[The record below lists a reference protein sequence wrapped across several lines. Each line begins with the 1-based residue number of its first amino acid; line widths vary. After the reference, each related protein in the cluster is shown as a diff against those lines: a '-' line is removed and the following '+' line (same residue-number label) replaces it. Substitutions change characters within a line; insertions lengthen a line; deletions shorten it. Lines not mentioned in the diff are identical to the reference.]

1 MGLINWLKQKIF
13 HKKDEDKKEGKPV
26 EPVVEENL
34 KSEEAKDKTSG
45 ESVVEKTLEGNK
57 VDEEPIYEVKKE
69 ETKEEYLQPE
79 VVKEEQSVEQ
89 SIEDKVE
96 TKEEPVVEEN
106 TLEES
111 VQPEVKEEQKIEEQP
126 IEENKVEDNSSIKD
140 EEKYEPSKGN
150 EQSSFEE
157 PVVEE
162 NTLEESVQPEVK
174 EEQKIEEQPIEEN
187 KVEDNSSIKDEEKY
201 EPSKGNEQSSF
212 EEPVVEENTL
222 EESVQPEVKEEQKIE
237 EQPIEENKV
246 EDNSSIKDEEKY
258 EPSKGNEQSSFEE
271 PVVEENTLEESVQP
285 EVKEEQKIE
294 EQPIEENK
302 VEDNS
307 SIKDEEK
314 YEPSK
319 GNEQSSFEEPVIQ
332 NNTDGIENNNEFE
345 YSNPLLDL
353 VLEDKL
359 EKKESKVEVNDE
371 QPIEDKAETKE
382 EPIVEKELSDEPVQ
396 PEIKEEQHAE
406 ENKAEEKENEED
418 EDEVIEEKEEQT
430 KEAELVN
437 SADEPVIEKKNDEA
451 TTKKVEVDH
460 ETKIYNLGLAKSR
473 EGFGARL
480 NSIANKYK
488 EANSEYFDDLERCLI
503 EADVG
508 VNLTMSVLD
517 ETEKMAASQ
526 HLDNPKEINDLLVD
540 NLFMNYAKSGD
551 SFQTEIKFDPEN
563 PTVLLMV
570 GVNGTG
576 KTTTIAK
583 LAKHY
588 KELGKKVLLVAA
600 DTFRAG
606 AVQQL
611 SIWANRIGVD
621 IFERGQGADPAS
633 VCFDAVKKAIN
644 DKYDL
649 VMVDTAGRLH
659 TKDYLMAELG
669 KVNRVIK
676 KVLPVAPQ
684 EIWLALDANTGQNGV
699 QQAKVFKEVTP
710 LTGVV
715 ITKMDGTSKG
725 GIILAIRDQ
734 LGVPV
739 RFIGLG
745 EHEDDL
751 REFDLDRY
759 LYALLVGEDENS
771 EE

>member
-13 HKKDEDKKEGKPV
+13 HKKDEDKKEEKPV
-26 EPVVEENL
+26 EPVEENL

-57 VDEEPIYEVKKE
+57 VDEEPIFEVEKE
-69 ETKEEYLQPE
+69 EIKEESLQPE

-106 TLEES
+106 TLEEP
-111 VQPEVKEEQKIEEQP
+111 VQPEVKEEQKIEEHP
-126 IEENKVEDNSSIKD
+126 VEENKVEDNSSIKD
-140 EEKYEPSKGN
+140 EEKFEPSK
-150 EQSSFEE
+150 
-157 PVVEE
+157 
-162 NTLEESVQPEVK
+162 
-174 EEQKIEEQPIEEN
+174 
-187 KVEDNSSIKDEEKY
+187 EK
-201 EPSKGNEQSSF
+201 K
-212 EEPVVEENTL
+212 
-222 EESVQPEVKEEQKIE
+222 
-237 EQPIEENKV
+237 
-246 EDNSSIKDEEKY
+246 
-258 EPSKGNEQSSFEE
+258 
-271 PVVEENTLEESVQP
+271 
-285 EVKEEQKIE
+285 
-294 EQPIEENK
+294 
-302 VEDNS
+302 
-307 SIKDEEK
+307 
-314 YEPSK
+314 
-319 GNEQSSFEEPVIQ
+319 QSSFEEPVIQ

-396 PEIKEEQHAE
+396 PEIKEEQHTE
-406 ENKAEEKENEED
+406 ENKAEEKENE

-430 KEAELVN
+430 KEAEQVN
-437 SADEPVIEKKNDEA
+437 STDEPVIEKKNDEA

-488 EANSEYFDDLERCLI
+488 EANSDYFDELERCLI

-633 VCFDAVKKAIN
+633 VCFDAIKKAIN

-759 LYALLVGEDENS
+759 LYALLVGEDENF

>member
-13 HKKDEDKKEGKPV
+13 HKKDEDKKEVKPV
-26 EPVVEENL
+26 EPVEENL

-57 VDEEPIYEVKKE
+57 VDEEPISEVKKE
-69 ETKEEYLQPE
+69 EIKEESLQPE

-106 TLEES
+106 TLEEP

-126 IEENKVEDNSSIKD
+126 VEENKVEDNSSIKD
-140 EEKYEPSKGN
+140 EEKYEPSN
-150 EQSSFEE
+150 
-157 PVVEE
+157 
-162 NTLEESVQPEVK
+162 
-174 EEQKIEEQPIEEN
+174 EN
-187 KVEDNSSIKDEEKY
+187 K
-201 EPSKGNEQSSF
+201 
-212 EEPVVEENTL
+212 
-222 EESVQPEVKEEQKIE
+222 
-237 EQPIEENKV
+237 
-246 EDNSSIKDEEKY
+246 
-258 EPSKGNEQSSFEE
+258 
-271 PVVEENTLEESVQP
+271 
-285 EVKEEQKIE
+285 
-294 EQPIEENK
+294 
-302 VEDNS
+302 
-307 SIKDEEK
+307 
-314 YEPSK
+314 
-319 GNEQSSFEEPVIQ
+319 QSSFEEPVIQ
-332 NNTDGIENNNEFE
+332 NNADGIENNNEFE

-371 QPIEDKAETKE
+371 QPIEDKAETNE

-418 EDEVIEEKEEQT
+418 EAIEEKEEQT
-430 KEAELVN
+430 KEVEQVN
-437 SADEPVIEKKNDEA
+437 STDEPVIEKKNDEA

-488 EANSEYFDDLERCLI
+488 EANSDYFDELERCLI
-503 EADVG
+503 EADVS

-588 KELGKKVLLVAA
+588 KGLGKKVLLVAA

-633 VCFDAVKKAIN
+633 VCFDAIKKAIN

-759 LYALLVGEDENS
+759 LYALLVGEDENF

>member
-26 EPVVEENL
+26 EPVEENL

-57 VDEEPIYEVKKE
+57 VDEEPISEVKKE
-69 ETKEEYLQPE
+69 EIKEESLQPE

-106 TLEES
+106 TLEEP

-126 IEENKVEDNSSIKD
+126 VEENKVEDNSSIKD
-140 EEKYEPSKGN
+140 EEKNEPSKEN
-150 EQSSFEE
+150 KQSSFEE
-157 PVVEE
+157 PVV
-162 NTLEESVQPEVK
+162 
-174 EEQKIEEQPIEEN
+174 
-187 KVEDNSSIKDEEKY
+187 
-201 EPSKGNEQSSF
+201 
-212 EEPVVEENTL
+212 
-222 EESVQPEVKEEQKIE
+222 
-237 EQPIEENKV
+237 
-246 EDNSSIKDEEKY
+246 
-258 EPSKGNEQSSFEE
+258 
-271 PVVEENTLEESVQP
+271 
-285 EVKEEQKIE
+285 
-294 EQPIEENK
+294 
-302 VEDNS
+302 
-307 SIKDEEK
+307 
-314 YEPSK
+314 
-319 GNEQSSFEEPVIQ
+319 Q
-332 NNTDGIENNNEFE
+332 NNTDGIDNNEFE
-345 YSNPLLDL
+345 HSNPLLDL

-418 EDEVIEEKEEQT
+418 EAIEEKEEQT
-430 KEAELVN
+430 KEVEKVN
-437 SADEPVIEKKNDEA
+437 STDEPVIEKKNDEA

-488 EANSEYFDDLERCLI
+488 EANSDYFDELERCLI

-633 VCFDAVKKAIN
+633 VCFDAIKKAIN

-759 LYALLVGEDENS
+759 LYALLVGEDENF

>member
-26 EPVVEENL
+26 EPVVEKNL
-34 KSEEAKDKTSG
+34 KSEEAKDKTPG
-45 ESVVEKTLEGNK
+45 ESVVEKTLEENK
-57 VDEEPIYEVKKE
+57 VGEEPIYEVKKE
-69 ETKEEYLQPE
+69 EIKEESLQPE

-106 TLEES
+106 TLEEP

-126 IEENKVEDNSSIKD
+126 VEENKVEDNSSIKD
-140 EEKYEPSKGN
+140 EEKYEPSK
-150 EQSSFEE
+150 E
-157 PVVEE
+157 
-162 NTLEESVQPEVK
+162 
-174 EEQKIEEQPIEEN
+174 
-187 KVEDNSSIKDEEKY
+187 
-201 EPSKGNEQSSF
+201 
-212 EEPVVEENTL
+212 
-222 EESVQPEVKEEQKIE
+222 
-237 EQPIEENKV
+237 
-246 EDNSSIKDEEKY
+246 
-258 EPSKGNEQSSFEE
+258 
-271 PVVEENTLEESVQP
+271 
-285 EVKEEQKIE
+285 
-294 EQPIEENK
+294 
-302 VEDNS
+302 
-307 SIKDEEK
+307 
-314 YEPSK
+314 
-319 GNEQSSFEEPVIQ
+319 NEQSSFEEPVIQ

-406 ENKAEEKENEED
+406 ENKVEDNSSIKDEEAKDKTSGESVVEKTLEGNKVDEEPVHEVKKEEIKEESLQPEVVKEEQSVEQSIEDKVETKEEPVVEENTLEEPVQPEVKEEQKIEEQPVEENKVEEKENEED

-430 KEAELVN
+430 KEAEQVN
-437 SADEPVIEKKNDEA
+437 STDEPVIEKKNDEA
-451 TTKKVEVDH
+451 TAKKVEVDH

-488 EANSEYFDDLERCLI
+488 EANSDYFDELERCLI

-588 KELGKKVLLVAA
+588 KELGKKVMLVAA

-633 VCFDAVKKAIN
+633 VCFDAIKKAIN
-644 DKYDL
+644 EKYDL

-759 LYALLVGEDENS
+759 LYALLVGEDENF

>member
-13 HKKDEDKKEGKPV
+13 HKKDEVKKEVKPV
-26 EPVVEENL
+26 EPVEENL

-57 VDEEPIYEVKKE
+57 VDEEPVHEVKKE
-69 ETKEEYLQPE
+69 EIKEESLQPE
-79 VVKEEQSVEQ
+79 MVKEEQPVEQ
-89 SIEDKVE
+89 SIEDKAE

-106 TLEES
+106 TLEEP

-126 IEENKVEDNSSIKD
+126 VEENKVEDNSSIKD
-140 EEKYEPSKGN
+140 EEKYEPSK
-150 EQSSFEE
+150 
-157 PVVEE
+157 
-162 NTLEESVQPEVK
+162 
-174 EEQKIEEQPIEEN
+174 EN
-187 KVEDNSSIKDEEKY
+187 K
-201 EPSKGNEQSSF
+201 
-212 EEPVVEENTL
+212 
-222 EESVQPEVKEEQKIE
+222 
-237 EQPIEENKV
+237 
-246 EDNSSIKDEEKY
+246 
-258 EPSKGNEQSSFEE
+258 
-271 PVVEENTLEESVQP
+271 
-285 EVKEEQKIE
+285 
-294 EQPIEENK
+294 
-302 VEDNS
+302 
-307 SIKDEEK
+307 
-314 YEPSK
+314 
-319 GNEQSSFEEPVIQ
+319 QSSFEEPVIQ

-382 EPIVEKELSDEPVQ
+382 EPIVEKEFSDEPVQ

-406 ENKAEEKENEED
+406 ENKVEDNSSIKDEEAKDKTSGESVVEKTLEGNKVDEEPIFEVKKEEIKEESLQPEVVKEEQSVEQSIEDKVETKEEPIVEKELSDEPVVQPEVKEEQHVEENKVEDNE
-418 EDEVIEEKEEQT
+418 EDEVIEEKKEQT
-430 KEAELVN
+430 KEAEQVN
-437 SADEPVIEKKNDEA
+437 STDEPVIEKKNDEA

-488 EANSEYFDDLERCLI
+488 EANSEYFDELERCLI

-526 HLDNPKEINDLLVD
+526 HVDNPKEINDLLVD

-588 KELGKKVLLVAA
+588 KELGKKVMLVAA

-633 VCFDAVKKAIN
+633 VCFDAIKKAIN
-644 DKYDL
+644 EKYDL

-759 LYALLVGEDENS
+759 LYALLVGEDENF

>member
-13 HKKDEDKKEGKPV
+13 HKKDEDKKEVKPV
-26 EPVVEENL
+26 EPVEENF

-57 VDEEPIYEVKKE
+57 VAEEPISEVKKE
-69 ETKEEYLQPE
+69 EIKEESLQPE
-79 VVKEEQSVEQ
+79 VVKKEQSVEQ

-96 TKEEPVVEEN
+96 TKEEPIVEEN
-106 TLEES
+106 TLEEP

-126 IEENKVEDNSSIKD
+126 VEENKVEDNSSIKD
-140 EEKYEPSKGN
+140 EEKHEPSK
-150 EQSSFEE
+150 
-157 PVVEE
+157 
-162 NTLEESVQPEVK
+162 
-174 EEQKIEEQPIEEN
+174 EN
-187 KVEDNSSIKDEEKY
+187 K
-201 EPSKGNEQSSF
+201 
-212 EEPVVEENTL
+212 
-222 EESVQPEVKEEQKIE
+222 
-237 EQPIEENKV
+237 
-246 EDNSSIKDEEKY
+246 
-258 EPSKGNEQSSFEE
+258 
-271 PVVEENTLEESVQP
+271 
-285 EVKEEQKIE
+285 
-294 EQPIEENK
+294 
-302 VEDNS
+302 
-307 SIKDEEK
+307 
-314 YEPSK
+314 
-319 GNEQSSFEEPVIQ
+319 QSSFEEPVIQ

-382 EPIVEKELSDEPVQ
+382 EPIVEKELSDEPFQ
-396 PEIKEEQHAE
+396 PEIKEEQLAE
-406 ENKAEEKENEED
+406 ENKAEEKENE

-430 KEAELVN
+430 KEAEQVN
-437 SADEPVIEKKNDEA
+437 STDEPVIEKKNDEA

-488 EANSEYFDDLERCLI
+488 EANSDYFDELERCLI

-551 SFQTEIKFDPEN
+551 SFQTEIKFDSEN

-588 KELGKKVLLVAA
+588 KGLGKKVLLVAA

-633 VCFDAVKKAIN
+633 VCFDAIKKAIN
-644 DKYDL
+644 EKYDL

-759 LYALLVGEDENS
+759 LYALLVGEDENF

>member
-13 HKKDEDKKEGKPV
+13 HKKDENKKEGKPV
-26 EPVVEENL
+26 EPVEENL

-57 VDEEPIYEVKKE
+57 VDEEPIFEVKKE
-69 ETKEEYLQPE
+69 EIKEEPLQPE
-79 VVKEEQSVEQ
+79 VVKEEQPVEQ

-106 TLEES
+106 TLEEP

-126 IEENKVEDNSSIKD
+126 VEENKVEDNSSIKD
-140 EEKYEPSKGN
+140 EEKYETSK
-150 EQSSFEE
+150 
-157 PVVEE
+157 
-162 NTLEESVQPEVK
+162 
-174 EEQKIEEQPIEEN
+174 EN
-187 KVEDNSSIKDEEKY
+187 K
-201 EPSKGNEQSSF
+201 
-212 EEPVVEENTL
+212 
-222 EESVQPEVKEEQKIE
+222 
-237 EQPIEENKV
+237 
-246 EDNSSIKDEEKY
+246 
-258 EPSKGNEQSSFEE
+258 
-271 PVVEENTLEESVQP
+271 
-285 EVKEEQKIE
+285 
-294 EQPIEENK
+294 
-302 VEDNS
+302 
-307 SIKDEEK
+307 
-314 YEPSK
+314 
-319 GNEQSSFEEPVIQ
+319 QSSFEEPVIQ

-371 QPIEDKAETKE
+371 QPIEDKAEAKE

-396 PEIKEEQHAE
+396 PEIKEEQHVE
-406 ENKAEEKENEED
+406 ENKVEEKENE

-430 KEAELVN
+430 KEAEQVN
-437 SADEPVIEKKNDEA
+437 STDEPVIEKKNDEA
-451 TTKKVEVDH
+451 TAEKVEVDH

-488 EANSEYFDDLERCLI
+488 EANSEYFDELERCLI

-644 DKYDL
+644 EKYDL

>member
-13 HKKDEDKKEGKPV
+13 HKKDEDKKEVKPV
-26 EPVVEENL
+26 EPVEENL
-34 KSEEAKDKTSG
+34 KFEETKDKTSG

-57 VDEEPIYEVKKE
+57 VDEKPIFEVKKE
-69 ETKEEYLQPE
+69 EIKEESLQPE

-96 TKEEPVVEEN
+96 TKKEPVVEEN
-106 TLEES
+106 TLEEP
-111 VQPEVKEEQKIEEQP
+111 VQPEAKEGQKIEEQP
-126 IEENKVEDNSSIKD
+126 VEENKVEDNSSIKD
-140 EEKYEPSKGN
+140 EEKYEPSN
-150 EQSSFEE
+150 
-157 PVVEE
+157 
-162 NTLEESVQPEVK
+162 
-174 EEQKIEEQPIEEN
+174 EN
-187 KVEDNSSIKDEEKY
+187 K
-201 EPSKGNEQSSF
+201 
-212 EEPVVEENTL
+212 
-222 EESVQPEVKEEQKIE
+222 
-237 EQPIEENKV
+237 
-246 EDNSSIKDEEKY
+246 
-258 EPSKGNEQSSFEE
+258 
-271 PVVEENTLEESVQP
+271 
-285 EVKEEQKIE
+285 
-294 EQPIEENK
+294 
-302 VEDNS
+302 
-307 SIKDEEK
+307 
-314 YEPSK
+314 
-319 GNEQSSFEEPVIQ
+319 QSSFEEPVIQ

-345 YSNPLLDL
+345 YSNPLLNL

-418 EDEVIEEKEEQT
+418 EVIEEKEEQT
-430 KEAELVN
+430 KEAEKVN
-437 SADEPVIEKKNDEA
+437 STDEPVIDKKNDEA

-488 EANSEYFDDLERCLI
+488 EANSDYFDELERCLI

-588 KELGKKVLLVAA
+588 KGLGKKVLLVAA

-633 VCFDAVKKAIN
+633 VCFDAIKKAIN

-759 LYALLVGEDENS
+759 LYALLVGEDENF

>member
-13 HKKDEDKKEGKPV
+13 HKKDEDKKEVKPV
-26 EPVVEENL
+26 EPVEENL

-45 ESVVEKTLEGNK
+45 ESVAEKTLEGNK
-57 VDEEPIYEVKKE
+57 VDEEPIFEAKKE
-69 ETKEEYLQPE
+69 EIKEESLQPE
-79 VVKEEQSVEQ
+79 VVKKEQSVEQ

-111 VQPEVKEEQKIEEQP
+111 VQPEVKEEPKIEEQP
-126 IEENKVEDNSSIKD
+126 VEENKVEDNSSIKD
-140 EEKYEPSKGN
+140 EEKQEPSK
-150 EQSSFEE
+150 
-157 PVVEE
+157 
-162 NTLEESVQPEVK
+162 
-174 EEQKIEEQPIEEN
+174 
-187 KVEDNSSIKDEEKY
+187 EDK
-201 EPSKGNEQSSF
+201 
-212 EEPVVEENTL
+212 
-222 EESVQPEVKEEQKIE
+222 
-237 EQPIEENKV
+237 
-246 EDNSSIKDEEKY
+246 
-258 EPSKGNEQSSFEE
+258 
-271 PVVEENTLEESVQP
+271 
-285 EVKEEQKIE
+285 
-294 EQPIEENK
+294 
-302 VEDNS
+302 
-307 SIKDEEK
+307 
-314 YEPSK
+314 
-319 GNEQSSFEEPVIQ
+319 QSSFEEPVIQ

-371 QPIEDKAETKE
+371 QPIEDKAETNE

-418 EDEVIEEKEEQT
+418 KDEVIEEKEEQT
-430 KEAELVN
+430 KEAEQVN
-437 SADEPVIEKKNDEA
+437 STDEPVIEKKNDEA

-488 EANSEYFDDLERCLI
+488 EANSDYFDDLERCLI

-633 VCFDAVKKAIN
+633 VCFDAIKKAIN

-759 LYALLVGEDENS
+759 LYALLVGEDENF

>member
-13 HKKDEDKKEGKPV
+13 HKKDEVKKEVKPV
-26 EPVVEENL
+26 EPVEENL

-57 VDEEPIYEVKKE
+57 VDEEPIFEVKKE
-69 ETKEEYLQPE
+69 EIEEESLQPE

-106 TLEES
+106 TLEEP

-126 IEENKVEDNSSIKD
+126 VEENKVE
-140 EEKYEPSKGN
+140 
-150 EQSSFEE
+150 
-157 PVVEE
+157 
-162 NTLEESVQPEVK
+162 
-174 EEQKIEEQPIEEN
+174 
-187 KVEDNSSIKDEEKY
+187 
-201 EPSKGNEQSSF
+201 
-212 EEPVVEENTL
+212 
-222 EESVQPEVKEEQKIE
+222 
-237 EQPIEENKV
+237 
-246 EDNSSIKDEEKY
+246 
-258 EPSKGNEQSSFEE
+258 
-271 PVVEENTLEESVQP
+271 
-285 EVKEEQKIE
+285 
-294 EQPIEENK
+294 
-302 VEDNS
+302 
-307 SIKDEEK
+307 
-314 YEPSK
+314 
-319 GNEQSSFEEPVIQ
+319 
-332 NNTDGIENNNEFE
+332 
-345 YSNPLLDL
+345 
-353 VLEDKL
+353 
-359 EKKESKVEVNDE
+359 
-371 QPIEDKAETKE
+371 
-382 EPIVEKELSDEPVQ
+382 
-396 PEIKEEQHAE
+396 
-406 ENKAEEKENEED
+406 ENE

-430 KEAELVN
+430 KEAEQVN
-437 SADEPVIEKKNDEA
+437 STDEPVIEKKNDEA

-488 EANSEYFDDLERCLI
+488 EANSEYFDELERCLI

-526 HLDNPKEINDLLVD
+526 HVDNPKEINDLLVD

-563 PTVLLMV
+563 PTVLLMA

-633 VCFDAVKKAIN
+633 VCFDAIKKAIN
-644 DKYDL
+644 EKYDL

>member
-26 EPVVEENL
+26 EPVEENL

-57 VDEEPIYEVKKE
+57 VDEEPIFEVEKE
-69 ETKEEYLQPE
+69 EIKEESLQPE

-89 SIEDKVE
+89 STEDKVE

-106 TLEES
+106 TLEEP

-126 IEENKVEDNSSIKD
+126 VEENKVEDNSSIKD
-140 EEKYEPSKGN
+140 EEKFEPSK
-150 EQSSFEE
+150 
-157 PVVEE
+157 
-162 NTLEESVQPEVK
+162 
-174 EEQKIEEQPIEEN
+174 EN
-187 KVEDNSSIKDEEKY
+187 K
-201 EPSKGNEQSSF
+201 
-212 EEPVVEENTL
+212 
-222 EESVQPEVKEEQKIE
+222 
-237 EQPIEENKV
+237 
-246 EDNSSIKDEEKY
+246 
-258 EPSKGNEQSSFEE
+258 
-271 PVVEENTLEESVQP
+271 
-285 EVKEEQKIE
+285 
-294 EQPIEENK
+294 
-302 VEDNS
+302 
-307 SIKDEEK
+307 
-314 YEPSK
+314 
-319 GNEQSSFEEPVIQ
+319 QSSFEEPVIQ

-396 PEIKEEQHAE
+396 SEIKEEQHAE
-406 ENKAEEKENEED
+406 ENKAEEKEDE

-430 KEAELVN
+430 KEVEKVN
-437 SADEPVIEKKNDEA
+437 STDEPVIEKKNDEA

-488 EANSEYFDDLERCLI
+488 EANSDYFDELERCLI

-588 KELGKKVLLVAA
+588 KGLGKKVLLVAA

-633 VCFDAVKKAIN
+633 VCFDAIKKAIN

-759 LYALLVGEDENS
+759 LYALLVGEDENF

>member
-13 HKKDEDKKEGKPV
+13 HKKDEAKKEEKPV

-34 KSEEAKDKTSG
+34 KSEEVKDKTSG

-57 VDEEPIYEVKKE
+57 VDEEPIHEVKKE
-69 ETKEEYLQPE
+69 EIKEESLQPE

-106 TLEES
+106 TSEEP
-111 VQPEVKEEQKIEEQP
+111 VQPEIKEEQKIEEQP
-126 IEENKVEDNSSIKD
+126 VEENKVEDNSSIKD
-140 EEKYEPSKGN
+140 EEKYEPSK
-150 EQSSFEE
+150 
-157 PVVEE
+157 
-162 NTLEESVQPEVK
+162 
-174 EEQKIEEQPIEEN
+174 EN
-187 KVEDNSSIKDEEKY
+187 K
-201 EPSKGNEQSSF
+201 
-212 EEPVVEENTL
+212 
-222 EESVQPEVKEEQKIE
+222 
-237 EQPIEENKV
+237 
-246 EDNSSIKDEEKY
+246 
-258 EPSKGNEQSSFEE
+258 
-271 PVVEENTLEESVQP
+271 
-285 EVKEEQKIE
+285 
-294 EQPIEENK
+294 
-302 VEDNS
+302 
-307 SIKDEEK
+307 
-314 YEPSK
+314 
-319 GNEQSSFEEPVIQ
+319 QSSFEEPVIQ

-345 YSNPLLDL
+345 YSNSLLDL

-382 EPIVEKELSDEPVQ
+382 EPVVEKELSDEPVQ

-406 ENKAEEKENEED
+406 ENKVEDNSSIKDEEAKDKTSGESVVEKTLEGNKVDEEPVHEVKKEEIKEESLQPEVVKEEQSVEQSIEDKAETKEEPVVEENTLEEPVQPEVKEDQRIEEQPVEENKVEEKENEED

-430 KEAELVN
+430 KEAEQVN
-437 SADEPVIEKKNDEA
+437 STDEPVIEKKNDEA

-488 EANSEYFDDLERCLI
+488 EANSDYFDELERCLI

-759 LYALLVGEDENS
+759 LYALLVGEDENF

>member
-13 HKKDEDKKEGKPV
+13 HKKDEDKKEVKPV
-26 EPVVEENL
+26 EPVEENL
-34 KSEEAKDKTSG
+34 KTEEAKDKTSG

-57 VDEEPIYEVKKE
+57 VDEEPIFEVKKE
-69 ETKEEYLQPE
+69 EIKEESLQPE

-89 SIEDKVE
+89 SIEEKVE

-106 TLEES
+106 TLEEP

-126 IEENKVEDNSSIKD
+126 VEENKVEDNSSIKD
-140 EEKYEPSKGN
+140 EEKFEPSK
-150 EQSSFEE
+150 
-157 PVVEE
+157 
-162 NTLEESVQPEVK
+162 
-174 EEQKIEEQPIEEN
+174 EN
-187 KVEDNSSIKDEEKY
+187 K
-201 EPSKGNEQSSF
+201 
-212 EEPVVEENTL
+212 
-222 EESVQPEVKEEQKIE
+222 
-237 EQPIEENKV
+237 
-246 EDNSSIKDEEKY
+246 
-258 EPSKGNEQSSFEE
+258 
-271 PVVEENTLEESVQP
+271 
-285 EVKEEQKIE
+285 
-294 EQPIEENK
+294 
-302 VEDNS
+302 
-307 SIKDEEK
+307 
-314 YEPSK
+314 
-319 GNEQSSFEEPVIQ
+319 QSSFEEPVIQ

-406 ENKAEEKENEED
+406 ENKAEEKEDE

-430 KEAELVN
+430 KEVEKVN
-437 SADEPVIEKKNDEA
+437 STDEPVIEKKNDEA

-488 EANSEYFDDLERCLI
+488 EANSDYFDELERCLI

-588 KELGKKVLLVAA
+588 KGLGKKVLLVAA

-633 VCFDAVKKAIN
+633 VCFDAIKKAIN
-644 DKYDL
+644 EKYDL

-759 LYALLVGEDENS
+759 LYALLVGEDENF

>member
-69 ETKEEYLQPE
+69 ETKEESLQPE

-106 TLEES
+106 TLEEP

-126 IEENKVEDNSSIKD
+126 VEENKVEDNSSIKD
-140 EEKYEPSKGN
+140 EEKYEPSK
-150 EQSSFEE
+150 
-157 PVVEE
+157 
-162 NTLEESVQPEVK
+162 
-174 EEQKIEEQPIEEN
+174 EN
-187 KVEDNSSIKDEEKY
+187 K
-201 EPSKGNEQSSF
+201 
-212 EEPVVEENTL
+212 
-222 EESVQPEVKEEQKIE
+222 
-237 EQPIEENKV
+237 
-246 EDNSSIKDEEKY
+246 
-258 EPSKGNEQSSFEE
+258 
-271 PVVEENTLEESVQP
+271 
-285 EVKEEQKIE
+285 
-294 EQPIEENK
+294 
-302 VEDNS
+302 
-307 SIKDEEK
+307 
-314 YEPSK
+314 
-319 GNEQSSFEEPVIQ
+319 QSSFEEPVIQ

-382 EPIVEKELSDEPVQ
+382 EPIVEKELSDESVQ

-430 KEAELVN
+430 KEAEQVN

-759 LYALLVGEDENS
+759 LYALLVGEDENF

>member
-13 HKKDEDKKEGKPV
+13 HKKDEDKKEVKPV
-26 EPVVEENL
+26 EPVEENI
-34 KSEEAKDKTSG
+34 KTEEAKDKTSG

-57 VDEEPIYEVKKE
+57 VDEEPISEVKKE
-69 ETKEEYLQPE
+69 EIKEESLQPE

-106 TLEES
+106 TLEEP
-111 VQPEVKEEQKIEEQP
+111 VQPEVKEEQRIEEQP
-126 IEENKVEDNSSIKD
+126 AEENKVEDNSSIKD
-140 EEKYEPSKGN
+140 EEKQEPSK
-150 EQSSFEE
+150 
-157 PVVEE
+157 
-162 NTLEESVQPEVK
+162 
-174 EEQKIEEQPIEEN
+174 EN
-187 KVEDNSSIKDEEKY
+187 K
-201 EPSKGNEQSSF
+201 
-212 EEPVVEENTL
+212 
-222 EESVQPEVKEEQKIE
+222 
-237 EQPIEENKV
+237 
-246 EDNSSIKDEEKY
+246 
-258 EPSKGNEQSSFEE
+258 
-271 PVVEENTLEESVQP
+271 
-285 EVKEEQKIE
+285 
-294 EQPIEENK
+294 
-302 VEDNS
+302 
-307 SIKDEEK
+307 
-314 YEPSK
+314 
-319 GNEQSSFEEPVIQ
+319 QSSFEEPVIQ

-371 QPIEDKAETKE
+371 QPIEDKAETNE

-406 ENKAEEKENEED
+406 ENKAEEKEDNE

-430 KEAELVN
+430 KEVEKVN
-437 SADEPVIEKKNDEA
+437 STDEPVIEKKNDEA

-488 EANSEYFDDLERCLI
+488 EANSDYFDELERCLI

-588 KELGKKVLLVAA
+588 KGLGKKVLLVAA

-633 VCFDAVKKAIN
+633 VCFDAIKKAIN

-759 LYALLVGEDENS
+759 LYALLVGEDENF

>member
-26 EPVVEENL
+26 EPVEENL

-45 ESVVEKTLEGNK
+45 ESVVERTLEGNK
-57 VDEEPIYEVKKE
+57 VDEEPIFEVKKE
-69 ETKEEYLQPE
+69 EIKEESLQPE

-89 SIEDKVE
+89 SVEDKVE

-106 TLEES
+106 TLEEP

-126 IEENKVEDNSSIKD
+126 VEENKVEDNSSIRDEEKHEPSKEDKQSSFEEPVVEENTLEEPVQPEVKEEQRIEEQPAEENKVEDNSSIKD
-140 EEKYEPSKGN
+140 EEKQEPSK
-150 EQSSFEE
+150 
-157 PVVEE
+157 
-162 NTLEESVQPEVK
+162 
-174 EEQKIEEQPIEEN
+174 
-187 KVEDNSSIKDEEKY
+187 EDK
-201 EPSKGNEQSSF
+201 
-212 EEPVVEENTL
+212 
-222 EESVQPEVKEEQKIE
+222 
-237 EQPIEENKV
+237 
-246 EDNSSIKDEEKY
+246 
-258 EPSKGNEQSSFEE
+258 
-271 PVVEENTLEESVQP
+271 
-285 EVKEEQKIE
+285 
-294 EQPIEENK
+294 
-302 VEDNS
+302 
-307 SIKDEEK
+307 
-314 YEPSK
+314 
-319 GNEQSSFEEPVIQ
+319 QSSFEEPVIQ

-406 ENKAEEKENEED
+406 ENKAEEKEND

-430 KEAELVN
+430 KEAEQVN
-437 SADEPVIEKKNDEA
+437 STDEPVIEKKNDEA

-488 EANSEYFDDLERCLI
+488 EANSDYFDELERCLI

-759 LYALLVGEDENS
+759 LYALLVGEDENF

>member
-13 HKKDEDKKEGKPV
+13 HKKDEDKKEVKPV
-26 EPVVEENL
+26 EPVEENL
-34 KSEEAKDKTSG
+34 KAEEAKDKTLG
-45 ESVVEKTLEGNK
+45 ESAAEKILEGNK
-57 VDEEPIYEVKKE
+57 VDEEHIFEVKKE
-69 ETKEEYLQPE
+69 EIKEESLQPE

-89 SIEDKVE
+89 SVEDKAE

-106 TLEES
+106 TLEEP

-126 IEENKVEDNSSIKD
+126 VEENKVEDNSSIKD
-140 EEKYEPSKGN
+140 EEKYEPSN
-150 EQSSFEE
+150 
-157 PVVEE
+157 
-162 NTLEESVQPEVK
+162 
-174 EEQKIEEQPIEEN
+174 EN
-187 KVEDNSSIKDEEKY
+187 K
-201 EPSKGNEQSSF
+201 
-212 EEPVVEENTL
+212 
-222 EESVQPEVKEEQKIE
+222 
-237 EQPIEENKV
+237 
-246 EDNSSIKDEEKY
+246 
-258 EPSKGNEQSSFEE
+258 
-271 PVVEENTLEESVQP
+271 
-285 EVKEEQKIE
+285 
-294 EQPIEENK
+294 
-302 VEDNS
+302 
-307 SIKDEEK
+307 
-314 YEPSK
+314 
-319 GNEQSSFEEPVIQ
+319 QSSFEEPVIQ

-371 QPIEDKAETKE
+371 QPNEDKAETKE

-396 PEIKEEQHAE
+396 PEIKEEQKIEEQPVE
-406 ENKAEEKENEED
+406 ENKVEENE

-430 KEAELVN
+430 KEAEQVN
-437 SADEPVIEKKNDEA
+437 STDEPVIEKKNDEA

-488 EANSEYFDDLERCLI
+488 EANSDYFDELERCLI

-526 HLDNPKEINDLLVD
+526 HVDNPKEINDLLVD

-633 VCFDAVKKAIN
+633 VCFDAIKKAIN

-759 LYALLVGEDENS
+759 LYALLVGEDENF

>member
-1 MGLINWLKQKIF
+1 MI
-13 HKKDEDKKEGKPV
+13 
-26 EPVVEENL
+26 
-34 KSEEAKDKTSG
+34 
-45 ESVVEKTLEGNK
+45 
-57 VDEEPIYEVKKE
+57 
-69 ETKEEYLQPE
+69 
-79 VVKEEQSVEQ
+79 
-89 SIEDKVE
+89 
-96 TKEEPVVEEN
+96 
-106 TLEES
+106 
-111 VQPEVKEEQKIEEQP
+111 
-126 IEENKVEDNSSIKD
+126 
-140 EEKYEPSKGN
+140 
-150 EQSSFEE
+150 
-157 PVVEE
+157 
-162 NTLEESVQPEVK
+162 
-174 EEQKIEEQPIEEN
+174 
-187 KVEDNSSIKDEEKY
+187 
-201 EPSKGNEQSSF
+201 
-212 EEPVVEENTL
+212 
-222 EESVQPEVKEEQKIE
+222 
-237 EQPIEENKV
+237 
-246 EDNSSIKDEEKY
+246 
-258 EPSKGNEQSSFEE
+258 
-271 PVVEENTLEESVQP
+271 
-285 EVKEEQKIE
+285 
-294 EQPIEENK
+294 
-302 VEDNS
+302 
-307 SIKDEEK
+307 
-314 YEPSK
+314 
-319 GNEQSSFEEPVIQ
+319 
-332 NNTDGIENNNEFE
+332 
-345 YSNPLLDL
+345 
-353 VLEDKL
+353 
-359 EKKESKVEVNDE
+359 EKKNDEATTEKVEVDH
-371 QPIEDKAETKE
+371 ETK
-382 EPIVEKELSDEPVQ
+382 
-396 PEIKEEQHAE
+396 
-406 ENKAEEKENEED
+406 
-418 EDEVIEEKEEQT
+418 EQT
-430 KEAELVN
+430 KEAEQVN
-437 SADEPVIEKKNDEA
+437 STDEPVIEKKNDEA
-451 TTKKVEVDH
+451 TNKKVEVDH

-488 EANSEYFDDLERCLI
+488 EANSEYFDELERCLI

-759 LYALLVGEDENS
+759 LYALLVGEDENF

>member
-69 ETKEEYLQPE
+69 ETKEESLQPE

-106 TLEES
+106 TLEEP

-126 IEENKVEDNSSIKD
+126 VEENKVEDNSSIKD
-140 EEKYEPSKGN
+140 EEKYEPSK
-150 EQSSFEE
+150 E
-157 PVVEE
+157 
-162 NTLEESVQPEVK
+162 
-174 EEQKIEEQPIEEN
+174 
-187 KVEDNSSIKDEEKY
+187 
-201 EPSKGNEQSSF
+201 
-212 EEPVVEENTL
+212 
-222 EESVQPEVKEEQKIE
+222 
-237 EQPIEENKV
+237 
-246 EDNSSIKDEEKY
+246 
-258 EPSKGNEQSSFEE
+258 
-271 PVVEENTLEESVQP
+271 
-285 EVKEEQKIE
+285 
-294 EQPIEENK
+294 
-302 VEDNS
+302 
-307 SIKDEEK
+307 
-314 YEPSK
+314 
-319 GNEQSSFEEPVIQ
+319 NEQSSFEEPVIQ
-332 NNTDGIENNNEFE
+332 NNTDGIENNEFE

-382 EPIVEKELSDEPVQ
+382 EPIVEKELLDEPVQ

-406 ENKAEEKENEED
+406 ENKAEEKENKED

-430 KEAELVN
+430 KEAEQVN

-451 TTKKVEVDH
+451 TTEKVEVDH

-488 EANSEYFDDLERCLI
+488 EANSEYFDELERCLI

-759 LYALLVGEDENS
+759 LYALLVGEDENF

>member
-26 EPVVEENL
+26 EPVEENL
-34 KSEEAKDKTSG
+34 KTEEAKDKTSG

-57 VDEEPIYEVKKE
+57 VDEEPIFEVEKE
-69 ETKEEYLQPE
+69 EIKEESLQPE
-79 VVKEEQSVEQ
+79 VVKKEQSVEQ

-106 TLEES
+106 TLEEP

-126 IEENKVEDNSSIKD
+126 VEENKVEDNSSIKD
-140 EEKYEPSKGN
+140 EEKYEPSN
-150 EQSSFEE
+150 
-157 PVVEE
+157 
-162 NTLEESVQPEVK
+162 
-174 EEQKIEEQPIEEN
+174 EN
-187 KVEDNSSIKDEEKY
+187 K
-201 EPSKGNEQSSF
+201 
-212 EEPVVEENTL
+212 
-222 EESVQPEVKEEQKIE
+222 
-237 EQPIEENKV
+237 
-246 EDNSSIKDEEKY
+246 
-258 EPSKGNEQSSFEE
+258 
-271 PVVEENTLEESVQP
+271 
-285 EVKEEQKIE
+285 
-294 EQPIEENK
+294 
-302 VEDNS
+302 
-307 SIKDEEK
+307 
-314 YEPSK
+314 
-319 GNEQSSFEEPVIQ
+319 QSSFEEPVIQ
-332 NNTDGIENNNEFE
+332 NNADGIENNNEFE

-371 QPIEDKAETKE
+371 QPIEDKAETNE

-418 EDEVIEEKEEQT
+418 EVIEEKEEQT
-430 KEAELVN
+430 KEAEQVN
-437 SADEPVIEKKNDEA
+437 STDEPVIEKKNDEA

-488 EANSEYFDDLERCLI
+488 EANSDYFDELERCLI

-633 VCFDAVKKAIN
+633 VCFDAIKKAIN

>member
-26 EPVVEENL
+26 EPVEQNL

-57 VDEEPIYEVKKE
+57 VDEEPIFEVEKE
-69 ETKEEYLQPE
+69 EIKEESLQPE
-79 VVKEEQSVEQ
+79 VVKKEQSVEQ

-106 TLEES
+106 TLEEP

-126 IEENKVEDNSSIKD
+126 VEENKVEDNSSIKD
-140 EEKYEPSKGN
+140 EEKYEPSN
-150 EQSSFEE
+150 
-157 PVVEE
+157 
-162 NTLEESVQPEVK
+162 
-174 EEQKIEEQPIEEN
+174 EN
-187 KVEDNSSIKDEEKY
+187 K
-201 EPSKGNEQSSF
+201 
-212 EEPVVEENTL
+212 
-222 EESVQPEVKEEQKIE
+222 
-237 EQPIEENKV
+237 
-246 EDNSSIKDEEKY
+246 
-258 EPSKGNEQSSFEE
+258 
-271 PVVEENTLEESVQP
+271 
-285 EVKEEQKIE
+285 
-294 EQPIEENK
+294 
-302 VEDNS
+302 
-307 SIKDEEK
+307 
-314 YEPSK
+314 
-319 GNEQSSFEEPVIQ
+319 QSSFEEPVIQ
-332 NNTDGIENNNEFE
+332 NNADGIENNNEFE

-371 QPIEDKAETKE
+371 QPIEDKAETNE

-418 EDEVIEEKEEQT
+418 EVIEEKEEQT
-430 KEAELVN
+430 KEAEQVN
-437 SADEPVIEKKNDEA
+437 STDEPVIEKKNDEA

-488 EANSEYFDDLERCLI
+488 EANSDYFDELERCLI

-633 VCFDAVKKAIN
+633 VCFDAIKKAIN

-759 LYALLVGEDENS
+759 LYALLVGEDENF

>member
-13 HKKDEDKKEGKPV
+13 HKKDEGKKEEKPV
-26 EPVVEENL
+26 EPVEENL

-69 ETKEEYLQPE
+69 EIKEESLQSE

-106 TLEES
+106 TLEEP

-126 IEENKVEDNSSIKD
+126 VEENKVEDNSSIKD
-140 EEKYEPSKGN
+140 EEKYEPSN
-150 EQSSFEE
+150 
-157 PVVEE
+157 
-162 NTLEESVQPEVK
+162 
-174 EEQKIEEQPIEEN
+174 EN
-187 KVEDNSSIKDEEKY
+187 K
-201 EPSKGNEQSSF
+201 
-212 EEPVVEENTL
+212 
-222 EESVQPEVKEEQKIE
+222 
-237 EQPIEENKV
+237 
-246 EDNSSIKDEEKY
+246 
-258 EPSKGNEQSSFEE
+258 
-271 PVVEENTLEESVQP
+271 
-285 EVKEEQKIE
+285 
-294 EQPIEENK
+294 
-302 VEDNS
+302 
-307 SIKDEEK
+307 
-314 YEPSK
+314 
-319 GNEQSSFEEPVIQ
+319 QSSFEEPVIQ

-396 PEIKEEQHAE
+396 PKIKEDQHAE
-406 ENKAEEKENEED
+406 ENKAEEKENEKD

-430 KEAELVN
+430 KEVEQVN
-437 SADEPVIEKKNDEA
+437 STDEPVIEKKNDEA

-488 EANSEYFDDLERCLI
+488 EANSDYFDELERCLI

-633 VCFDAVKKAIN
+633 VCFDAIKKAIN
-644 DKYDL
+644 EKYDL

>member
-57 VDEEPIYEVKKE
+57 VDEELIYEVKKE
-69 ETKEEYLQPE
+69 ETKEESLQPE

-126 IEENKVEDNSSIKD
+126 VEENKVEDNSSIKD
-140 EEKYEPSKGN
+140 EEKYEPSKEN

-162 NTLEESVQPEVK
+162 NTLEEPVQSEVK
-174 EEQKIEEQPIEEN
+174 EEQKIEEQPVEEN

-201 EPSKGNEQSSF
+201 EPSKENKQSS
-212 EEPVVEENTL
+212 L
-222 EESVQPEVKEEQKIE
+222 
-237 EQPIEENKV
+237 
-246 EDNSSIKDEEKY
+246 
-258 EPSKGNEQSSFEE
+258 
-271 PVVEENTLEESVQP
+271 
-285 EVKEEQKIE
+285 
-294 EQPIEENK
+294 
-302 VEDNS
+302 
-307 SIKDEEK
+307 
-314 YEPSK
+314 
-319 GNEQSSFEEPVIQ
+319 EEPVIQ

-382 EPIVEKELSDEPVQ
+382 ESVVEKELSDEPVQ

-430 KEAELVN
+430 KEAEQVN
-437 SADEPVIEKKNDEA
+437 SADEPVIEKKNDEV

-551 SFQTEIKFDPEN
+551 SFQTEIKFDLEN

-611 SIWANRIGVD
+611 CIWANRIGVD

-759 LYALLVGEDENS
+759 LYALLVGEDENF

>member
-13 HKKDEDKKEGKPV
+13 HKKDEDKKEVKPV
-26 EPVVEENL
+26 EPVEENL

-57 VDEEPIYEVKKE
+57 VDEEPIHEVKKE
-69 ETKEEYLQPE
+69 EIKEESLQPE
-79 VVKEEQSVEQ
+79 VVKKEQSVEQ
-89 SIEDKVE
+89 SIEDKSE
-96 TKEEPVVEEN
+96 TKEEPIVEKN
-106 TLEES
+106 TLEKPD
-111 VQPEVKEEQKIEEQP
+111 QPEIKEEQKIEEQP
-126 IEENKVEDNSSIKD
+126 VEENKVEDNSSIKD
-140 EEKYEPSKGN
+140 EEKYETSK
-150 EQSSFEE
+150 
-157 PVVEE
+157 
-162 NTLEESVQPEVK
+162 
-174 EEQKIEEQPIEEN
+174 EN
-187 KVEDNSSIKDEEKY
+187 K
-201 EPSKGNEQSSF
+201 
-212 EEPVVEENTL
+212 
-222 EESVQPEVKEEQKIE
+222 
-237 EQPIEENKV
+237 
-246 EDNSSIKDEEKY
+246 
-258 EPSKGNEQSSFEE
+258 
-271 PVVEENTLEESVQP
+271 
-285 EVKEEQKIE
+285 
-294 EQPIEENK
+294 
-302 VEDNS
+302 
-307 SIKDEEK
+307 
-314 YEPSK
+314 
-319 GNEQSSFEEPVIQ
+319 QSSFEEPVIQ

-371 QPIEDKAETKE
+371 QSIEDKAEAKE

-406 ENKAEEKENEED
+406 ENKAEENSSIKDEEAKDKTSGESVVEKTLEGNKVDEEPIHEVKKEEIKEESLQPEVVKKEQSVEQSIED
-418 EDEVIEEKEEQT
+418 KSETKEEPIVEKNTLEKPDQPEIKEEQKIEEQPVEENKVEENEDEVIEEKEEQT
-430 KEAELVN
+430 KEAEQVN
-437 SADEPVIEKKNDEA
+437 STDEPVIEKKNDEA
-451 TTKKVEVDH
+451 TTEKVEVDH

-488 EANSEYFDDLERCLI
+488 EANSEYFDELERCLI

-588 KELGKKVLLVAA
+588 KGLGKKVLLVAA

-633 VCFDAVKKAIN
+633 VCFDAIKKAIN

>member
-69 ETKEEYLQPE
+69 EIKEESLQPE

-96 TKEEPVVEEN
+96 TKEELVVEEN
-106 TLEES
+106 TLEEP

-126 IEENKVEDNSSIKD
+126 VEENKVEDNSSTKD
-140 EEKYEPSKGN
+140 EEKYEPSK
-150 EQSSFEE
+150 E
-157 PVVEE
+157 
-162 NTLEESVQPEVK
+162 
-174 EEQKIEEQPIEEN
+174 
-187 KVEDNSSIKDEEKY
+187 
-201 EPSKGNEQSSF
+201 
-212 EEPVVEENTL
+212 
-222 EESVQPEVKEEQKIE
+222 
-237 EQPIEENKV
+237 
-246 EDNSSIKDEEKY
+246 
-258 EPSKGNEQSSFEE
+258 
-271 PVVEENTLEESVQP
+271 
-285 EVKEEQKIE
+285 
-294 EQPIEENK
+294 
-302 VEDNS
+302 
-307 SIKDEEK
+307 
-314 YEPSK
+314 
-319 GNEQSSFEEPVIQ
+319 NEQSSFEEPVIQ
-332 NNTDGIENNNEFE
+332 NNTDGIENNEFE

-418 EDEVIEEKEEQT
+418 EDKVIEDKEEQT
-430 KEAELVN
+430 KEAEQVN

-451 TTKKVEVDH
+451 TTEKVEVDH

-488 EANSEYFDDLERCLI
+488 EANSEYFDELERCLI

-644 DKYDL
+644 EKYDL

-759 LYALLVGEDENS
+759 LYALLVGEDENF

>member
-13 HKKDEDKKEGKPV
+13 HKKDEAKKEVKPV
-26 EPVVEENL
+26 EPVEGNL

-57 VDEEPIYEVKKE
+57 VDEEPIFEVKKE
-69 ETKEEYLQPE
+69 EIKEESLQPE
-79 VVKEEQSVEQ
+79 VVKKEQPVEQ
-89 SIEDKVE
+89 PIEDKAE

-106 TLEES
+106 TLEEP

-126 IEENKVEDNSSIKD
+126 VEENKVEDNSSIKD
-140 EEKYEPSKGN
+140 EEKYEPSK
-150 EQSSFEE
+150 
-157 PVVEE
+157 
-162 NTLEESVQPEVK
+162 
-174 EEQKIEEQPIEEN
+174 EN
-187 KVEDNSSIKDEEKY
+187 K
-201 EPSKGNEQSSF
+201 
-212 EEPVVEENTL
+212 
-222 EESVQPEVKEEQKIE
+222 
-237 EQPIEENKV
+237 
-246 EDNSSIKDEEKY
+246 
-258 EPSKGNEQSSFEE
+258 
-271 PVVEENTLEESVQP
+271 
-285 EVKEEQKIE
+285 
-294 EQPIEENK
+294 
-302 VEDNS
+302 
-307 SIKDEEK
+307 
-314 YEPSK
+314 
-319 GNEQSSFEEPVIQ
+319 QSSFEEPVIQ

-396 PEIKEEQHAE
+396 PEIKEDQHAE
-406 ENKAEEKENEED
+406 ENKAEEKENEKD

-430 KEAELVN
+430 KEAEQVN
-437 SADEPVIEKKNDEA
+437 STDEPVIEKKNDEA

-488 EANSEYFDDLERCLI
+488 EANSDYFDELERCLI

-633 VCFDAVKKAIN
+633 VCFDAIKKAIN
-644 DKYDL
+644 EKYDL

-759 LYALLVGEDENS
+759 LYALLVGEDENF

>member
-69 ETKEEYLQPE
+69 EIKEESLQPE

-96 TKEEPVVEEN
+96 TKEGPEVEEN
-106 TLEES
+106 TLEEP
-111 VQPEVKEEQKIEEQP
+111 VQPEV
-126 IEENKVEDNSSIKD
+126 
-140 EEKYEPSKGN
+140 
-150 EQSSFEE
+150 
-157 PVVEE
+157 
-162 NTLEESVQPEVK
+162 
-174 EEQKIEEQPIEEN
+174 
-187 KVEDNSSIKDEEKY
+187 
-201 EPSKGNEQSSF
+201 
-212 EEPVVEENTL
+212 
-222 EESVQPEVKEEQKIE
+222 
-237 EQPIEENKV
+237 
-246 EDNSSIKDEEKY
+246 
-258 EPSKGNEQSSFEE
+258 
-271 PVVEENTLEESVQP
+271 
-285 EVKEEQKIE
+285 
-294 EQPIEENK
+294 
-302 VEDNS
+302 
-307 SIKDEEK
+307 
-314 YEPSK
+314 
-319 GNEQSSFEEPVIQ
+319 
-332 NNTDGIENNNEFE
+332 
-345 YSNPLLDL
+345 
-353 VLEDKL
+353 
-359 EKKESKVEVNDE
+359 
-371 QPIEDKAETKE
+371 
-382 EPIVEKELSDEPVQ
+382 
-396 PEIKEEQHAE
+396 KEEQHAE
-406 ENKAEEKENEED
+406 ENKAEEKGNEED

-430 KEAELVN
+430 KEAEKVN
-437 SADEPVIEKKNDEA
+437 STDEPVIEKKNDEA
-451 TTKKVEVDH
+451 TAEKVEVDH

-488 EANSEYFDDLERCLI
+488 EANSEYFDELERCLI

-759 LYALLVGEDENS
+759 LYALLVGEDENF

>member
-13 HKKDEDKKEGKPV
+13 HKKDEDKKEVKPV
-26 EPVVEENL
+26 EPVEENL
-34 KSEEAKDKTSG
+34 KSEEAKDKTSS

-57 VDEEPIYEVKKE
+57 VVEEPIHEVKKE
-69 ETKEEYLQPE
+69 EIKEESLQPE

-106 TLEES
+106 TLEEP
-111 VQPEVKEEQKIEEQP
+111 VQPEVEEEQKIEEQP
-126 IEENKVEDNSSIKD
+126 VEENKVEDNSSIKD
-140 EEKYEPSKGN
+140 EEKHEPSKGN
-150 EQSSFEE
+150 
-157 PVVEE
+157 
-162 NTLEESVQPEVK
+162 K
-174 EEQKIEEQPIEEN
+174 
-187 KVEDNSSIKDEEKY
+187 
-201 EPSKGNEQSSF
+201 
-212 EEPVVEENTL
+212 
-222 EESVQPEVKEEQKIE
+222 
-237 EQPIEENKV
+237 
-246 EDNSSIKDEEKY
+246 
-258 EPSKGNEQSSFEE
+258 
-271 PVVEENTLEESVQP
+271 
-285 EVKEEQKIE
+285 
-294 EQPIEENK
+294 
-302 VEDNS
+302 
-307 SIKDEEK
+307 
-314 YEPSK
+314 
-319 GNEQSSFEEPVIQ
+319 QSSFEEPVIQ

-406 ENKAEEKENEED
+406 ENKAEEKENEK
-418 EDEVIEEKEEQT
+418 DEVIEEKEEQT
-430 KEAELVN
+430 KEVEQVN
-437 SADEPVIEKKNDEA
+437 STDEPVIEKKNDEA

-488 EANSEYFDDLERCLI
+488 EANSDYFDELERCLI

-633 VCFDAVKKAIN
+633 VCFDAIKKAIN
-644 DKYDL
+644 EKYDL

-751 REFDLDRY
+751 REFDLDKY

>member
-13 HKKDEDKKEGKPV
+13 HKKDENKKEVKPV
-26 EPVVEENL
+26 EPVEENL
-34 KSEEAKDKTSG
+34 KSEEVKDKTSG
-45 ESVVEKTLEGNK
+45 ESVVEKTLEENK

-69 ETKEEYLQPE
+69 EIKEKPLQPE
-79 VVKEEQSVEQ
+79 VVKKEQSVEQ
-89 SIEDKVE
+89 SIEDKAE
-96 TKEEPVVEEN
+96 TKEEPIVEEN
-106 TLEES
+106 SLEKP

-126 IEENKVEDNSSIKD
+126 VEENKVEDNSSIKD
-140 EEKYEPSKGN
+140 EEKYETSK
-150 EQSSFEE
+150 
-157 PVVEE
+157 
-162 NTLEESVQPEVK
+162 
-174 EEQKIEEQPIEEN
+174 EN
-187 KVEDNSSIKDEEKY
+187 K
-201 EPSKGNEQSSF
+201 
-212 EEPVVEENTL
+212 
-222 EESVQPEVKEEQKIE
+222 
-237 EQPIEENKV
+237 
-246 EDNSSIKDEEKY
+246 
-258 EPSKGNEQSSFEE
+258 
-271 PVVEENTLEESVQP
+271 
-285 EVKEEQKIE
+285 
-294 EQPIEENK
+294 
-302 VEDNS
+302 
-307 SIKDEEK
+307 
-314 YEPSK
+314 
-319 GNEQSSFEEPVIQ
+319 QSSFEEPVIQ
-332 NNTDGIENNNEFE
+332 NNTDGIENNNEVE

-406 ENKAEEKENEED
+406 ENKAEENENEED
-418 EDEVIEEKEEQT
+418 EVIEKKEEQT
-430 KEAELVN
+430 KEAEQIN
-437 SADEPVIEKKNDEA
+437 STDEPVIEKKNDEA

-488 EANSEYFDDLERCLI
+488 EANSDYFDELERCLI

-633 VCFDAVKKAIN
+633 VCFDAIKKAIN

-759 LYALLVGEDENS
+759 LYALLVGEDENF

>member
-26 EPVVEENL
+26 EPVEENL
-34 KSEEAKDKTSG
+34 KSEETKDKTSG

-57 VDEEPIYEVKKE
+57 VDEKPIFEVKKE
-69 ETKEEYLQPE
+69 EIKEESLQPE

-106 TLEES
+106 TLEEP

-126 IEENKVEDNSSIKD
+126 VEENKVEDNSSIKD
-140 EEKYEPSKGN
+140 EEKFEPSKEN
-150 EQSSFEE
+150 KQSSFEE
-157 PVVEE
+157 PVV
-162 NTLEESVQPEVK
+162 
-174 EEQKIEEQPIEEN
+174 
-187 KVEDNSSIKDEEKY
+187 
-201 EPSKGNEQSSF
+201 
-212 EEPVVEENTL
+212 
-222 EESVQPEVKEEQKIE
+222 
-237 EQPIEENKV
+237 
-246 EDNSSIKDEEKY
+246 
-258 EPSKGNEQSSFEE
+258 
-271 PVVEENTLEESVQP
+271 
-285 EVKEEQKIE
+285 
-294 EQPIEENK
+294 
-302 VEDNS
+302 
-307 SIKDEEK
+307 
-314 YEPSK
+314 
-319 GNEQSSFEEPVIQ
+319 Q
-332 NNTDGIENNNEFE
+332 NNTDGIDNNEFE
-345 YSNPLLDL
+345 HSNPLLDL

-371 QPIEDKAETKE
+371 KPIEDKAETKE

-406 ENKAEEKENEED
+406 ENKAEEKEENEED
-418 EDEVIEEKEEQT
+418 EAIEEKEEQT
-430 KEAELVN
+430 KEAEKVN
-437 SADEPVIEKKNDEA
+437 STDEPVIDKKNDEA

-488 EANSEYFDDLERCLI
+488 EANSDYFDELERCLI

-633 VCFDAVKKAIN
+633 VCFDAIKKAIN

-759 LYALLVGEDENS
+759 LYALLVGEDENF

>member
-45 ESVVEKTLEGNK
+45 ESVVEKNLEENK
-57 VDEEPIYEVKKE
+57 VDEEPIFEVKKE
-69 ETKEEYLQPE
+69 EIKEESLQPE

-89 SIEDKVE
+89 SIENKVE
-96 TKEEPVVEEN
+96 TKEEPVIEEN
-106 TLEES
+106 TSEEP
-111 VQPEVKEEQKIEEQP
+111 VQPEIKEEQKIEEQP
-126 IEENKVEDNSSIKD
+126 VEENKVEDNSSIKD
-140 EEKYEPSKGN
+140 EEKYEPSKEN

-162 NTLEESVQPEVK
+162 NTLEEPVQSEVK
-174 EEQKIEEQPIEEN
+174 EEQKIEEQPVEEN

-201 EPSKGNEQSSF
+201 EPSK
-212 EEPVVEENTL
+212 
-222 EESVQPEVKEEQKIE
+222 
-237 EQPIEENKV
+237 ENK
-246 EDNSSIKDEEKY
+246 
-258 EPSKGNEQSSFEE
+258 
-271 PVVEENTLEESVQP
+271 
-285 EVKEEQKIE
+285 
-294 EQPIEENK
+294 
-302 VEDNS
+302 
-307 SIKDEEK
+307 
-314 YEPSK
+314 
-319 GNEQSSFEEPVIQ
+319 QSSFEEPVIQ

-382 EPIVEKELSDEPVQ
+382 EPVVEKELSDEPVQ

-406 ENKAEEKENEED
+406 ENKVEEKENEED
-418 EDEVIEEKEEQT
+418 EDEVIEEKEEQEEQT
-430 KEAELVN
+430 KEAEQVN

-451 TTKKVEVDH
+451 TTEKVEVDHETKEQTKEAEQVNSTDEPVIEKKNDEATAKKVEVDH

-488 EANSEYFDDLERCLI
+488 EANSDYFDELERCLI

-588 KELGKKVLLVAA
+588 KELGKKVMLVAA

-633 VCFDAVKKAIN
+633 VCFDAIKKAIN
-644 DKYDL
+644 EKYDL

-759 LYALLVGEDENS
+759 LYALLVGEDENF

>member
-13 HKKDEDKKEGKPV
+13 HKKDEDKKEGKSV

-57 VDEEPIYEVKKE
+57 VDEELIYEVKKE
-69 ETKEEYLQPE
+69 ETKEESLQPE

-126 IEENKVEDNSSIKD
+126 VEENKVEDNSSIKD
-140 EEKYEPSKGN
+140 EEKYEPSK
-150 EQSSFEE
+150 E
-157 PVVEE
+157 
-162 NTLEESVQPEVK
+162 
-174 EEQKIEEQPIEEN
+174 
-187 KVEDNSSIKDEEKY
+187 
-201 EPSKGNEQSSF
+201 
-212 EEPVVEENTL
+212 
-222 EESVQPEVKEEQKIE
+222 
-237 EQPIEENKV
+237 
-246 EDNSSIKDEEKY
+246 
-258 EPSKGNEQSSFEE
+258 
-271 PVVEENTLEESVQP
+271 
-285 EVKEEQKIE
+285 
-294 EQPIEENK
+294 
-302 VEDNS
+302 
-307 SIKDEEK
+307 
-314 YEPSK
+314 
-319 GNEQSSFEEPVIQ
+319 NEQSSFEEPVIQ

-371 QPIEDKAETKE
+371 QPIEDKVETKE

-430 KEAELVN
+430 KEAEQVN
-437 SADEPVIEKKNDEA
+437 FADEPVFEKKNDEA

-759 LYALLVGEDENS
+759 LYALLVGEDENF

>member
-69 ETKEEYLQPE
+69 EIKEESLQPE

-106 TLEES
+106 TLEEP

-126 IEENKVEDNSSIKD
+126 VEENKVEDNSSIKD
-140 EEKYEPSKGN
+140 EEKYEPSK
-150 EQSSFEE
+150 E
-157 PVVEE
+157 
-162 NTLEESVQPEVK
+162 
-174 EEQKIEEQPIEEN
+174 
-187 KVEDNSSIKDEEKY
+187 
-201 EPSKGNEQSSF
+201 
-212 EEPVVEENTL
+212 
-222 EESVQPEVKEEQKIE
+222 
-237 EQPIEENKV
+237 
-246 EDNSSIKDEEKY
+246 
-258 EPSKGNEQSSFEE
+258 
-271 PVVEENTLEESVQP
+271 
-285 EVKEEQKIE
+285 
-294 EQPIEENK
+294 
-302 VEDNS
+302 
-307 SIKDEEK
+307 
-314 YEPSK
+314 
-319 GNEQSSFEEPVIQ
+319 NEQSSFEEPVIQ
-332 NNTDGIENNNEFE
+332 NNTDGIENNEFE

-371 QPIEDKAETKE
+371 QPVEDKAETKE
-382 EPIVEKELSDEPVQ
+382 EPIVEKELLDEPVQ
-396 PEIKEEQHAE
+396 PEVKEEQHSE
-406 ENKAEEKENEED
+406 ENKAEEKENEDD

-430 KEAELVN
+430 KEAEQVN
-437 SADEPVIEKKNDEA
+437 STDEPVIEKKNDEA
-451 TTKKVEVDH
+451 TNKKVEVDH

-759 LYALLVGEDENS
+759 LYALLVGEDENF

>member
-13 HKKDEDKKEGKPV
+13 HKKDEDKKEVKPV
-26 EPVVEENL
+26 EPVEENL
-34 KSEEAKDKTSG
+34 KTEEAKDKTSD

-57 VDEEPIYEVKKE
+57 VDEEPISEVKKE
-69 ETKEEYLQPE
+69 EIKEESLQPE
-79 VVKEEQSVEQ
+79 VVKKEQSVEQ
-89 SIEDKVE
+89 STEDKVE
-96 TKEEPVVEEN
+96 TKKEPVVEEN
-106 TLEES
+106 TLEEL
-111 VQPEVKEEQKIEEQP
+111 VQPEAKEGQKIEEQP
-126 IEENKVEDNSSIKD
+126 VEENKVEDNSSIKD
-140 EEKYEPSKGN
+140 EEKYEPSK
-150 EQSSFEE
+150 
-157 PVVEE
+157 
-162 NTLEESVQPEVK
+162 
-174 EEQKIEEQPIEEN
+174 EN
-187 KVEDNSSIKDEEKY
+187 K
-201 EPSKGNEQSSF
+201 
-212 EEPVVEENTL
+212 
-222 EESVQPEVKEEQKIE
+222 
-237 EQPIEENKV
+237 
-246 EDNSSIKDEEKY
+246 
-258 EPSKGNEQSSFEE
+258 
-271 PVVEENTLEESVQP
+271 
-285 EVKEEQKIE
+285 
-294 EQPIEENK
+294 
-302 VEDNS
+302 
-307 SIKDEEK
+307 
-314 YEPSK
+314 
-319 GNEQSSFEEPVIQ
+319 QSSFEEPVIQ

-396 PEIKEEQHAE
+396 PEIKEDQHAE
-406 ENKAEEKENEED
+406 KNKPEEKENE

-430 KEAELVN
+430 KEAEQVN
-437 SADEPVIEKKNDEA
+437 STDEPVIEKKNDEA

-488 EANSEYFDDLERCLI
+488 EANSDYFDELERCLI

-508 VNLTMSVLD
+508 VNLTMAVLD

-633 VCFDAVKKAIN
+633 VCFDAIKKAIN

-759 LYALLVGEDENS
+759 LYALLVGEDENF

>member
-26 EPVVEENL
+26 EPVEENL

-57 VDEEPIYEVKKE
+57 VDEEPISEVKKE
-69 ETKEEYLQPE
+69 EIKEESLQPE
-79 VVKEEQSVEQ
+79 VVKKEQSVEQ

-106 TLEES
+106 TLEEP

-126 IEENKVEDNSSIKD
+126 VEENKVEDNSSIKD
-140 EEKYEPSKGN
+140 EEKFEPSKEN
-150 EQSSFEE
+150 KQSSFEE

-162 NTLEESVQPEVK
+162 NTLEEPVQPEVE
-174 EEQKIEEQPIEEN
+174 EEQKIEEQPVEEN
-187 KVEDNSSIKDEEKY
+187 KVEDNSSIKDEEKH
-201 EPSKGNEQSSF
+201 EPSK
-212 EEPVVEENTL
+212 
-222 EESVQPEVKEEQKIE
+222 
-237 EQPIEENKV
+237 ENK
-246 EDNSSIKDEEKY
+246 
-258 EPSKGNEQSSFEE
+258 
-271 PVVEENTLEESVQP
+271 
-285 EVKEEQKIE
+285 
-294 EQPIEENK
+294 
-302 VEDNS
+302 
-307 SIKDEEK
+307 
-314 YEPSK
+314 
-319 GNEQSSFEEPVIQ
+319 QSSFEEPVIQ

-359 EKKESKVEVNDE
+359 EKKESKVEVNDG

-406 ENKAEEKENEED
+406 ENKAEEKENEKD

-430 KEAELVN
+430 KEAEQVN
-437 SADEPVIEKKNDEA
+437 STDEPVIEKKNDEA

-488 EANSEYFDDLERCLI
+488 EANSDYFDELERCLI

-633 VCFDAVKKAIN
+633 VCFDAIKKAIN

-759 LYALLVGEDENS
+759 LYALLVGEDENF

>member
-13 HKKDEDKKEGKPV
+13 HKKDENKKEVKPV
-26 EPVVEENL
+26 EPVEENL
-34 KSEEAKDKTSG
+34 KSEEVKDKTSG
-45 ESVVEKTLEGNK
+45 ESVVEKTLEENK

-69 ETKEEYLQPE
+69 EIKEESLQPE
-79 VVKEEQSVEQ
+79 VVKKEQPVEQ
-89 SIEDKVE
+89 SIEDKAE

-106 TLEES
+106 SLEKP

-126 IEENKVEDNSSIKD
+126 VEENKIEDNSSIKD
-140 EEKYEPSKGN
+140 EEKYETSK
-150 EQSSFEE
+150 
-157 PVVEE
+157 
-162 NTLEESVQPEVK
+162 
-174 EEQKIEEQPIEEN
+174 EN
-187 KVEDNSSIKDEEKY
+187 K
-201 EPSKGNEQSSF
+201 
-212 EEPVVEENTL
+212 
-222 EESVQPEVKEEQKIE
+222 
-237 EQPIEENKV
+237 
-246 EDNSSIKDEEKY
+246 
-258 EPSKGNEQSSFEE
+258 
-271 PVVEENTLEESVQP
+271 
-285 EVKEEQKIE
+285 
-294 EQPIEENK
+294 
-302 VEDNS
+302 
-307 SIKDEEK
+307 
-314 YEPSK
+314 
-319 GNEQSSFEEPVIQ
+319 QSSFEEPVIQ
-332 NNTDGIENNNEFE
+332 NNTDGIENNNEVE

-396 PEIKEEQHAE
+396 PEVKEEQKIEEQPVEENKVEDNSSIKDEEAKDKTSGESVVEKTLEGNKVDEEPIYEVKKEEIKEEPLQPEVVKKEQSVEQSIEDKAETKEEPVVEENPLEEPVQPEVKEEQKIEEQPVE
-406 ENKAEEKENEED
+406 ENKVEEN

-430 KEAELVN
+430 KEAEQVN
-437 SADEPVIEKKNDEA
+437 STDEPVIEKKNDEA
-451 TTKKVEVDH
+451 TTEKVEVDH

-488 EANSEYFDDLERCLI
+488 EANSEYFDELERCLI

-526 HLDNPKEINDLLVD
+526 HVDNPKEINDLLVD

-633 VCFDAVKKAIN
+633 VCFDAIKKAIN
-644 DKYDL
+644 EKYDL

>member
-13 HKKDEDKKEGKPV
+13 HKKYEDKKEGKPV
-26 EPVVEENL
+26 EPVEENL

-57 VDEEPIYEVKKE
+57 VDEEPIFEVKKE
-69 ETKEEYLQPE
+69 EIKEESLQPK
-79 VVKEEQSVEQ
+79 VVKKEQSVEQ

-106 TLEES
+106 TLEEP

-126 IEENKVEDNSSIKD
+126 VEENKVEDNSSIKD
-140 EEKYEPSKGN
+140 EEKHEPSK
-150 EQSSFEE
+150 
-157 PVVEE
+157 
-162 NTLEESVQPEVK
+162 
-174 EEQKIEEQPIEEN
+174 
-187 KVEDNSSIKDEEKY
+187 EDK
-201 EPSKGNEQSSF
+201 
-212 EEPVVEENTL
+212 
-222 EESVQPEVKEEQKIE
+222 
-237 EQPIEENKV
+237 
-246 EDNSSIKDEEKY
+246 
-258 EPSKGNEQSSFEE
+258 
-271 PVVEENTLEESVQP
+271 
-285 EVKEEQKIE
+285 
-294 EQPIEENK
+294 
-302 VEDNS
+302 
-307 SIKDEEK
+307 
-314 YEPSK
+314 
-319 GNEQSSFEEPVIQ
+319 QSSFEEPVIQ
-332 NNTDGIENNNEFE
+332 NNTDGIKNNNEFE

-406 ENKAEEKENEED
+406 ENKTEEKENEED

-430 KEAELVN
+430 KEVEKVN
-437 SADEPVIEKKNDEA
+437 STDEPVIEKKNDEA
-451 TTKKVEVDH
+451 TTEKVEVDH

-488 EANSEYFDDLERCLI
+488 EANSDYFDELERCLI

-526 HLDNPKEINDLLVD
+526 HLNNPKEINDLLVD

-684 EIWLALDANTGQNGV
+684 EIWLALDANTGQNGI

-759 LYALLVGEDENS
+759 LYALLVGEDENF

>member
-13 HKKDEDKKEGKPV
+13 HKKDEDKKEVKPV
-26 EPVVEENL
+26 EPVEENL
-34 KSEEAKDKTSG
+34 KTEEAKDKTSG

-57 VDEEPIYEVKKE
+57 VDEEPIFEVEKE
-69 ETKEEYLQPE
+69 EIKEESLQPE
-79 VVKEEQSVEQ
+79 VVKKEQSVEQ

-96 TKEEPVVEEN
+96 TNEEPVVEEN
-106 TLEES
+106 TLEEP

-126 IEENKVEDNSSIKD
+126 VEENKVEDNSSIKD
-140 EEKYEPSKGN
+140 EEKNEPSKEN
-150 EQSSFEE
+150 KQSSFEE
-157 PVVEE
+157 PVV
-162 NTLEESVQPEVK
+162 
-174 EEQKIEEQPIEEN
+174 
-187 KVEDNSSIKDEEKY
+187 
-201 EPSKGNEQSSF
+201 
-212 EEPVVEENTL
+212 
-222 EESVQPEVKEEQKIE
+222 
-237 EQPIEENKV
+237 
-246 EDNSSIKDEEKY
+246 
-258 EPSKGNEQSSFEE
+258 
-271 PVVEENTLEESVQP
+271 
-285 EVKEEQKIE
+285 
-294 EQPIEENK
+294 
-302 VEDNS
+302 
-307 SIKDEEK
+307 
-314 YEPSK
+314 
-319 GNEQSSFEEPVIQ
+319 Q
-332 NNTDGIENNNEFE
+332 NNTDGIDNNEFE
-345 YSNPLLDL
+345 HSNPLLDL

-371 QPIEDKAETKE
+371 QPIEDKAETNE

-418 EDEVIEEKEEQT
+418 EVIEEKEEQT
-430 KEAELVN
+430 KEAEQVN
-437 SADEPVIEKKNDEA
+437 STDEPVIEKKNDEA

-488 EANSEYFDDLERCLI
+488 EANSDYFDELERCLI

-633 VCFDAVKKAIN
+633 VCFDAIKKAIN

-759 LYALLVGEDENS
+759 LYALLVGEDENF

>member
-13 HKKDEDKKEGKPV
+13 HKKDEDKKEVKPV
-26 EPVVEENL
+26 EPVEENL
-34 KSEEAKDKTSG
+34 KTEEAKDKTSG

-57 VDEEPIYEVKKE
+57 VDEEPISEVKKE
-69 ETKEEYLQPE
+69 EIKEESLQPE

-106 TLEES
+106 TLEEP

-126 IEENKVEDNSSIKD
+126 VEENKVEDNSSIKD
-140 EEKYEPSKGN
+140 EEKYEPSN
-150 EQSSFEE
+150 
-157 PVVEE
+157 
-162 NTLEESVQPEVK
+162 
-174 EEQKIEEQPIEEN
+174 EN
-187 KVEDNSSIKDEEKY
+187 K
-201 EPSKGNEQSSF
+201 
-212 EEPVVEENTL
+212 
-222 EESVQPEVKEEQKIE
+222 
-237 EQPIEENKV
+237 
-246 EDNSSIKDEEKY
+246 
-258 EPSKGNEQSSFEE
+258 
-271 PVVEENTLEESVQP
+271 
-285 EVKEEQKIE
+285 
-294 EQPIEENK
+294 
-302 VEDNS
+302 
-307 SIKDEEK
+307 
-314 YEPSK
+314 
-319 GNEQSSFEEPVIQ
+319 QSSFEEPVIQ
-332 NNTDGIENNNEFE
+332 NNADGIENNNEFE

-371 QPIEDKAETKE
+371 QPIEDKDETNE

-406 ENKAEEKENEED
+406 ENKAEEKEDE

-430 KEAELVN
+430 KEVEKVN
-437 SADEPVIEKKNDEA
+437 STDEPVIEKKNDEA

-488 EANSEYFDDLERCLI
+488 EANSDYFDELERCLI

-633 VCFDAVKKAIN
+633 VCFDAIKKAIN

-759 LYALLVGEDENS
+759 LYALLVGEDENF

>member
-13 HKKDEDKKEGKPV
+13 HKKDEDKKEVKPV
-26 EPVVEENL
+26 EPVEENL
-34 KSEEAKDKTSG
+34 KSEEAKDKTSD
-45 ESVVEKTLEGNK
+45 ESVVEKALEGNK
-57 VDEEPIYEVKKE
+57 VDEEPIFEVKKE
-69 ETKEEYLQPE
+69 EIKEESLQPE

-96 TKEEPVVEEN
+96 TKEEPVIEEN
-106 TLEES
+106 TLEEP
-111 VQPEVKEEQKIEEQP
+111 VQPEVEEEQKIEEQP
-126 IEENKVEDNSSIKD
+126 VEENKVEDNSSIKD
-140 EEKYEPSKGN
+140 EEKYEPSN
-150 EQSSFEE
+150 ENKQPSFEE
-157 PVVEE
+157 PVIEE
-162 NTLEESVQPEVK
+162 NTLEEPVQPEVE
-174 EEQKIEEQPIEEN
+174 EEQKIEEQPVEEN

-201 EPSKGNEQSSF
+201 EPSN
-212 EEPVVEENTL
+212 
-222 EESVQPEVKEEQKIE
+222 
-237 EQPIEENKV
+237 ENK
-246 EDNSSIKDEEKY
+246 
-258 EPSKGNEQSSFEE
+258 
-271 PVVEENTLEESVQP
+271 QP
-285 EVKEEQKIE
+285 
-294 EQPIEENK
+294 
-302 VEDNS
+302 
-307 SIKDEEK
+307 
-314 YEPSK
+314 
-319 GNEQSSFEEPVIQ
+319 SFEEPVIQ

-418 EDEVIEEKEEQT
+418 EVIEEKEEQT
-430 KEAELVN
+430 KEAEQVN
-437 SADEPVIEKKNDEA
+437 STDEPVIEKKKDEA
-451 TTKKVEVDH
+451 TTKKVKVDH

-488 EANSEYFDDLERCLI
+488 EANSDYFDELERCLI

-526 HLDNPKEINDLLVD
+526 HVDNPKEINDLLVD

-551 SFQTEIKFDPEN
+551 SFQTEIKFDSEN

-633 VCFDAVKKAIN
+633 VCFDAIKKAIN

-759 LYALLVGEDENS
+759 LYALLVGEDENF